1 MIGIYKYRSSNY
13 FSLASAL
20 KKAKIKFKLSENFE
34 SLMKLNKIIIPGVGH
49 AGSFFEKQDAKILK
63 NLINSFTKKGGL
75 IYGICLGAQVF
86 LEMSEESA
94 VKTCAIFDGKTVQL
108 KRKFKKLMNV
118 GFKELNHNKKNTFFK
133 KLFKGIENEKF
144 YFLHKYY
151 CDLEQKNLE
160 KVFFNYE
167 NKKLIAAFFKDGIVG
182 TQFHPELSKTAGL
195 KLLKNFSNL

>member
-1 MIGIYKYRSSNY
+1 
-13 FSLASAL
+13 
-20 KKAKIKFKLSENFE
+20 
-34 SLMKLNKIIIPGVGH
+34 MKLNKIIIPGVGH

-118 GFKELNHNKKNTFFK
+118 GFKELNHNKK
-133 KLFKGIENEKF
+133 I
-144 YFLHKYY
+144 
-151 CDLEQKNLE
+151 
-160 KVFFNYE
+160 
-167 NKKLIAAFFKDGIVG
+167 I
-182 TQFHPELSKTAGL
+182 S
-195 KLLKNFSNL
+195 LKNFLKALRTRNFIFYTNII